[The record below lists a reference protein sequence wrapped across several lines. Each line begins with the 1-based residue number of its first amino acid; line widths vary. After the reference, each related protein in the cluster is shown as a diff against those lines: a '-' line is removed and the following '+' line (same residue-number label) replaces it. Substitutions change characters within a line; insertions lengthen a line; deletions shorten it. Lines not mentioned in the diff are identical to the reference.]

1 MTTTLIRMRGLRNA
15 LAIGLLATACSS
27 AAGPQGEPVS
37 PTPSSATAPA
47 PPSSTASARALP
59 SPTASPTGAA
69 PISSGAY
76 ADAGVLYVWGADDGI
91 YRYDGTTGALARVWG
106 MPTLAGETAY
116 GPYVLGRHGGITLL
130 RWDGATEATC
140 PSGSFAAVSIRGTCA
155 FTGVGGDGAVYVD
168 RGMGGA
174 QMLLPA
180 DWGAGGYAWS
190 PDGLELVIVRS
201 ERRTDP
207 VPALEPSSRNTLW
220 HLDRRGVLTKI
231 FDSNNAMSFLYGL
244 KWSFDGRVAFW
255 ENATTSNSL
264 AADGAATTLH
274 VVDVHT
280 RAHVNLGTTL
290 GSRAWAQWSLD
301 GRLAF
306 VSGGW
311 RQTWENKQLVVFERD
326 GTRRVVSGDLGLA
339 RVASRAAIAPG
350 WQPVFAPPGRESVFG
365 PPPRL
370 AWIEGPAGGIEA
382 SPDYFRAVGPIA
394 QRVAVLE
401 TPGGRTQLTCPGLVT
416 EGVRW
421 SADGSAALLLCRMPA
436 IEQHALQIWYA
447 PLGGKPR
454 QLITGLG
461 DLGFGYYGLQ
471 PSLFDLVAW
480 SPADR

>member
-1 MTTTLIRMRGLRNA
+1 MRSLPIALVVGLV
-15 LAIGLLATACSS
+15 ATACSS
-27 AAGPQGEPVS
+27 AAAPQTES
-37 PTPSSATAPA
+37 ELATPPAATSEAPA
-47 PPSSTASARALP
+47 PTATSQP
-59 SPTASPTGAA
+59 SPTTSAA
-69 PISSGAY
+69 SGAPVSAGTV

-91 YRYDGTTGALARVWG
+91 YRYDGATGALIRVWG
-106 MPTLAGETAY
+106 MSTLSSETAY

-130 RWDGATEATC
+130 QWDGTTQAKC
-140 PSGSFAAVSIRGTCA
+140 PGGSFAAISTRGTCA
-155 FTGVGGDGAVYVD
+155 FTGSGGDSAVYVD
-168 RGMGGA
+168 RGLGGV

-180 DWGAGGYAWS
+180 DWGAGTYAWS

-201 ERRTDP
+201 ERRADP
-207 VPALEPSSRNTLW
+207 VPALEPLSRNTLW
-220 HLDRRGVLTKI
+220 HLDRRGILTKI
-231 FDSNNAMSFLYGL
+231 FDSSNAMSFLYGL

-306 VSGGW
+306 VSGGG
-311 RQTWENKQLVVFERD
+311 RQTWGNKQVIVFERD
-326 GTRRVVSGDLGLA
+326 GTQRVIAGALGKISDGA
-339 RVASRAAIAPG
+339 RAAIAPA
-350 WQPVFAPPGRESVFG
+350 WQPVFAPFGRESVFG
-365 PPPRL
+365 PPARL
-370 AWIEGPAGGIEA
+370 AWIEGPAGDIDA

-401 TPGGRTQLTCPGLVT
+401 TPAGRSQLTCPGLVT

-421 SADGSAALLLCRMPA
+421 SADASAGLLLCRVPGVD
-436 IEQHALQIWYA
+436 QHALQVWYA
-447 PLGGKPR
+447 PIGATPR
-454 QLITGLG
+454 ALVTGLG

-471 PSLFDLVAW
+471 PSLFDTVAW
-480 SPADR
+480 SLADR